1 MPLQSRRARQSS
13 TTGEMVFDSLSTDI
27 KMMRL
32 AMAEARAAEAA
43 GEVPVGTVIV
53 SDTGHVIASGGNL
66 VLRTSDPT
74 AHAEIV
80 SLRAAGM
87 ALENYRLV
95 GCTLYSTLEP
105 CAMCAGA
112 ILHARIARLVYA
124 AADPKAGAC
133 GSVLAVMNHPSLNHK
148 VETIAGVLGE
158 ECGAMLTNFFRARRL
173 SPLSRPRWNVGRK
186 GSIRE
191 LSNIG
196 KAGGGN
202 SSMTTKKAATK
213 GTVRK
218 APNKSTTPPA
228 GRWSAKV
235 DTVSTHPDHGLF
247 LKSPQ
252 TIAKALATKEVS
264 PKGPASGMRMLNFYI
279 NRAGKNLSKERIAE
293 LESAKELLSGIIAR
307 HEPKK
312 TALRKVSAKKPIA
325 KKTAGK
331 KPIPKKSAKKSA

>member
-1 MPLQSRRARQSS
+1 
-13 TTGEMVFDSLSTDI
+13 MVFDSLSTDI

-32 AMAEARAAEAA
+32 AMAEAHAAEAA
-43 GEVPVGTVIV
+43 GEVPVGAVIV
-53 SDTGHVIASGGNL
+53 SATGDVIAFGGNL

-87 ALENYRLV
+87 ALQNYRLV

-133 GSVLAVMNHPSLNHK
+133 GSVLAVMNHPSLNHR
-148 VETIAGVLGE
+148 VEMVAGVLGD

-173 SPLSRPRWNVGRK
+173 SPLSRPRWNVESK

-191 LSNIG
+191 VVSISEIDGGEFSMPTKQNAAKGSN
-196 KAGGGN
+196 
-202 SSMTTKKAATK
+202 
-213 GTVRK
+213 RK
-218 APNKSTTPPA
+218 TAKKSTTHPA
-228 GRWSAKV
+228 GQWSAKV
-235 DTVSTHPDHGLF
+235 DSDSTHPDHGLF
-247 LKSPQ
+247 LKSSR
-252 TIAKALATKEVS
+252 TIANALAAKEVS

-279 NRAGKNLSKERIAE
+279 NRAGKNLPKERVAE
-293 LESAKELLSGIIAR
+293 LEKAKEMLSGMIA
-307 HEPKK
+307 KQ
-312 TALRKVSAKKPIA
+312 KVELAVKRAPAKKVAA
-325 KKTAGK
+325 KKAAVK
-331 KPIPKKSAKKSA
+331 KSAVKKSAKKSA